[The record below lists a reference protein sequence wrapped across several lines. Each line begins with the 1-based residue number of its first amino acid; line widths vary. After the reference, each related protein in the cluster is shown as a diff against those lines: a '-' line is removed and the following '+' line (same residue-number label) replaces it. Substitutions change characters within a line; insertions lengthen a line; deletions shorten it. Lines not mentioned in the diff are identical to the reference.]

1 MCCTRLRMLCR
12 LPNLCNASV
21 ETLVPPSSPALP
33 TGQQRAPQEA
43 ETARAEA
50 GELAELAQALRTQL
64 ECAHGLAA
72 AAIAA
77 QELSLK
83 SECAA
88 RAQARSMLRTTAASS
103 ILSSWHS
110 RLCASPGKRSRRTH
124 GKRRCRA
131 QRGRDAGAV
140 SDSGAE
146 CWCSRAPL

>member
-1 MCCTRLRMLCR
+1 MRLRVLCR
-12 LPNLCNASV
+12 LPNQCHACV
-21 ETLVPPSSPALP
+21 ETLVPLPSSVLP

-64 ECAHGLAA
+64 ECARGLAA

-83 SECAA
+83 GECAA
-88 RAQARSMLRTTAASS
+88 RAQARGMLRTTAAPS
-103 ILSSWHS
+103 ILNSSWHS
-110 RLCASPGKRSRRTH
+110 CLCASPGKRSRRTH

-131 QRGRDAGAV
+131 QRGRDAGV
-140 SDSGAE
+140 VCNREGE
-146 CWCSRAPL
+146 CWCSGAPL